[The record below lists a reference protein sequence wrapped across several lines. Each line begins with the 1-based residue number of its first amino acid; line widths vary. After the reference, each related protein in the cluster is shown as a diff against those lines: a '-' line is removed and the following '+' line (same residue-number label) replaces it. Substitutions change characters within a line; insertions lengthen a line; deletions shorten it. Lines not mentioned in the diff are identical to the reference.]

1 MKPYRTLLYYK
12 YARIPN
18 AEQFYEEH
26 LAFCERIGIVGRII
40 IADEGINGTI
50 SGTVVQSQ
58 KYMDRLNSDPFL
70 NGIDFKIDEVD
81 EPSFA
86 ALHVRYK
93 PEIVNSGLRDPK
105 VVDPTKKTGKHLEPS
120 EFATMKDR
128 EDVVV
133 LDVRSKYEHEL
144 GHFKNALTLD
154 IDNFREFSEKVK
166 ELENL
171 KGKKVLTYCTGGIKC
186 EKASAFLLA
195 QGFKDVYQLHGGIV
209 KYGKEMQGKDF
220 EGNCYVFDKRVSVP
234 LNTVNPKVISKCKIC
249 GTSSTHMVNCAN
261 ADCNEHFVL
270 CESCGWK
277 MDGCC
282 SEECME
288 APAVREYDGTGY
300 YSRY

>member
-58 KYMDRLNSDPFL
+58 KYMDRLNSDPIL

-105 VVDPTKKTGKHLEPS
+105 VVDPTKKTGKHLEPA
-120 EFATMKDR
+120 EFAAMKDR
-128 EDVVV
+128 DDVVV

-154 IDNFREFSEKVK
+154 IDNFREFPEKAK
-166 ELENL
+166 ELEKL

-249 GTSSTHMVNCAN
+249 GTASIHMINCAN

-270 CESCGWK
+270 CEACGWK

-282 SEECME
+282 SESCME
-288 APAVREYDGTGY
+288 APAKREYDGSGY